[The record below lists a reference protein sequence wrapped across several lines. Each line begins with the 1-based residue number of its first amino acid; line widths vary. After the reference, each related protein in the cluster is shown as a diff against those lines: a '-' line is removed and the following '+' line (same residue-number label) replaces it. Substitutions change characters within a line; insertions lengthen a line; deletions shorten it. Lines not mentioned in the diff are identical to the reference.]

1 MWLTDAF
8 YFQKLQNWI
17 RNNARKMAGASKVT
31 QMRVTTSALGLLN
44 PRKRQH
50 LHQEEEVY
58 HRLYKDKLETLAK
71 AALKERLPELKNNP
85 NGSEDEDG
93 SDDDGDGNNL
103 SKGRHGTDPS
113 SVTKLR
119 ALRMKIRREV
129 RAEAWAN
136 ETEDVR
142 RKVNEAMKHER
153 EEVAELKGEEG
164 KVGLERSPESRE
176 L

>member
-8 YFQKLQNWI
+8 CFQKLTNWI

-31 QMRVTTSALGLLN
+31 QTRVTTSALGLLK

-50 LHQEEEVY
+50 LHQVEEVY
-58 HRLYKDKLETLAK
+58 HRLYKDKLEPLAK
-71 AALKERLPELKNNP
+71 AALKEQLPELEDNP
-85 NGSEDEDG
+85 IGSEDEDG
-93 SDDDGDGNNL
+93 SDDNGDDNNL
-103 SKGRHGTDPS
+103 PKGQQSTDTS

-119 ALRMKIRREV
+119 ALRMKIRRQV
-129 RAEAWAN
+129 RADAWVN
-136 ETEDVR
+136 ETEDVHR
-142 RKVNEAMKHER
+142 EVSEAMKHER

>member
-1 MWLTDAF
+1 
-8 YFQKLQNWI
+8 
-17 RNNARKMAGASKVT
+17 MAGASKVT
-31 QMRVTTSALGLLN
+31 KTRVTTSALGLLN
-44 PRKRQH
+44 PRKRQR

-71 AALKERLPELKNNP
+71 AALKERLPELENNP
-85 NGSEDEDG
+85 IGSEDEDG

-103 SKGRHGTDPS
+103 SKGQRGTDPS

-142 RKVNEAMKHER
+142 REVNEAMKHER